1 MQDLYL
7 PDKDPRLSVERYKR
21 TFEQDEELGLNDIK
35 TENYQ
40 ENLQSSAG
48 NDINKPSYQE
58 RLAVGEVGKEHWST
72 EDRESNGNESADK
85 AASITA
91 ATAAKQVKVKP
102 VLRNSEAAV
111 RYRPLRGASSPS
123 MNNNKRAKYLK
134 FDSKPT
140 VYSSDISEGGF
151 GCNPG
156 GSSVTT
162 DDSEAEECRGLV
174 TEAHLIELGRSGRYL
189 ITRDTPSASPV
200 VGGRLGG
207 GQQQVNYQV
216 GGVEQ
221 AFFGHFSASCSSTQ
235 LDLPVLGFLVNF
247 YFIFF
252 LLILLGF

>member
-58 RLAVGEVGKEHWST
+58 RLAVGEVGKENWST
-72 EDRESNGNESADK
+72 EERDMKNSNESADK

-91 ATAAKQVKVKP
+91 TTAAKQVKVKP

-111 RYRPLRGASSPS
+111 RYQPLRGASSPS

-207 GQQQVNYQV
+207 GGQQQVNYQV
-216 GGVEQ
+216 RGVKQ
-221 AFFGHFSASCSSTQ
+221 AFPLFRQLQLNSTRLAGFRVFS
-235 LDLPVLGFLVNF
+235 G
-247 YFIFF
+247 IFT
-252 LLILLGF
+252 

>member
-1 MQDLYL
+1 
-7 PDKDPRLSVERYKR
+7 
-21 TFEQDEELGLNDIK
+21 
-35 TENYQ
+35 
-40 ENLQSSAG
+40 
-48 NDINKPSYQE
+48 
-58 RLAVGEVGKEHWST
+58 
-72 EDRESNGNESADK
+72 
-85 AASITA
+85 
-91 ATAAKQVKVKP
+91 
-102 VLRNSEAAV
+102 
-111 RYRPLRGASSPS
+111 

-207 GQQQVNYQV
+207 GGQQQVNYQV
-216 GGVEQ
+216 RGVR
-221 AFFGHFSASCSSTQ
+221 
-235 LDLPVLGFLVNF
+235 
-247 YFIFF
+247 
-252 LLILLGF
+252 

>member
-1 MQDLYL
+1 M
-7 PDKDPRLSVERYKR
+7 SE
-21 TFEQDEELGLNDIK
+21 
-35 TENYQ
+35 
-40 ENLQSSAG
+40 G
-48 NDINKPSYQE
+48 ND
-58 RLAVGEVGKEHWST
+58 
-72 EDRESNGNESADK
+72 SAEK

-91 ATAAKQVKVKP
+91 TTAAKQVKVKP
-102 VLRNSEAAV
+102 VLRNSEAAL
-111 RYRPLRGASSPS
+111 RYQPLRGASSPL

-140 VYSSDISEGGF
+140 VYSSDISEGGGF
-151 GCNPG
+151 GCNNP

-216 GGVEQ
+216 VRGE
-221 AFFGHFSASCSSTQ
+221 
-235 LDLPVLGFLVNF
+235 GFCQR
-247 YFIFF
+247 
-252 LLILLGF
+252 